1 MVVIGLTGG
10 IGTGKSQVA
19 RILEE
24 LGAAVIDADIVGH
37 EAYLPE
43 TKAWH
48 QVVEAFGEDVL
59 APSGEVDRKKL
70 GSVVFSDAHALE
82 RLNAIMHPRM
92 YEMIQSRIQKLQED
106 GRNVVVVEAAI
117 LIEAKWT
124 PLIDELWITAA
135 AEDGVVQRLQGRSN
149 LQESDIRARIHS
161 QMPQEERLEHADV
174 IIDNAGTLTDLR
186 DRVEKVWHDRMVP
199 H

>member
-48 QVVEAFGEDVL
+48 EVVEAFGEDVL

-70 GSVVFSDAHALE
+70 GAIVFSDAHALE

-106 GRNVVVVEAAI
+106 GRSVVVVEAAI
-117 LIEAKWT
+117 LIEADWT

-135 AEDGVVQRLQGRSN
+135 PEDGVVQRLRSRSN

-161 QMPQEERLEHADV
+161 QMPQEERLKHADV
-174 IIDNAGTLTDLR
+174 IIENAGSLADLR
-186 DRVEKVWHDRMVP
+186 ERVEILWHDRMVP